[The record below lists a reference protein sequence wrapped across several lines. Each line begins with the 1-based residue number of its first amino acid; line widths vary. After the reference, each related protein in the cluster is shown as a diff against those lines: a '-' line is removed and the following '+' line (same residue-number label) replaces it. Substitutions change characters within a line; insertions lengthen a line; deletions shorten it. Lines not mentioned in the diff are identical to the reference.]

1 MLNRDVILQADDLT
15 REEVLV
21 PEWGGTVHVRTMTG
35 MEGESY
41 EEACLAATQD
51 GRTDIK
57 GMRVRLLLMTLCDEK
72 GNCLFAAEDADV
84 LSAKSAAA
92 LDRLFQVA
100 LRING
105 LTEEAVKEQEGNSS
119 GDHGSNSGSS

>member
-1 MLNRDVILQADDLT
+1 
-15 REEVLV
+15 
-21 PEWGGTVHVRTMTG
+21 MTG
-35 MEGESY
+35 IERDSY

-57 GMRVRLLLMTLCDEK
+57 GMRVRLLLMTLCDK
-72 GNCLFAAEDADV
+72 DGRAFFTADDAEV
-84 LSAKSAAA
+84 LGSKSAAV

-105 LTEEAVKEQEGNSS
+105 LTEEAIEDEEGNSS
-119 GDHGSNSGSS
+119 GDQDSNSGSS